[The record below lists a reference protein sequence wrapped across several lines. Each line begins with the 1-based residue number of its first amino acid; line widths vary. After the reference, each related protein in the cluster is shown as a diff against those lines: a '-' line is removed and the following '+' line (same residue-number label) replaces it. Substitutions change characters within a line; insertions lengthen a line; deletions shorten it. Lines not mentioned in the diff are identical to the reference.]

1 MYFLQLTCVR
11 ESCGGGGGVSVGEGV
26 VLCW

>member
-11 ESCGGGGGVSVGEGV
+11 ESCGGGGGDGDGEGV